1 MCGITSKL
9 SSYFIHS
16 KRFTTTKP
24 TSQFWQIQ
32 AAIVKELRL
41 VRSLSLVV
49 AFVHPNH
56 NSRAVSHQFITW
68 IKSDGWLVFDC
79 QVSFTEFGNSVVD
92 SCRLIIA
99 VHSHT
104 EEKCSSLQ
112 IITPPS
118 IPPNR
123 LSSYQW
129 PPFNWPKST
138 ASYSRDDASFNNHA
152 VNDSGLPPLVASDP
166 PNSCDIASGNGSIV
180 KYCLHR
186 PDSDPCIKLRSYVV
200 GTDSLCPR
208 FEPCDNSN
216 LF

>member
-1 MCGITSKL
+1 M
-9 SSYFIHS
+9 
-16 KRFTTTKP
+16 
-24 TSQFWQIQ
+24 
-32 AAIVKELRL
+32 KELRL

-49 AFVHPNH
+49 AFVHPDH
-56 NSRAVSHQFITW
+56 DSRAVSHQFITW
-68 IKSDGWLVFDC
+68 IKSDGWLVSNR

-129 PPFNWPKST
+129 APFNRPKI
-138 ASYSRDDASFNNHA
+138 AVSYSRDDASFNNHA
-152 VNDSGLPPLVASDP
+152 VNNSGLPPLVASDS
-166 PNSCDIASGNGSIV
+166 PNLRDVALGDGIIV
-180 KYCLHR
+180 KYCLHW
-186 PDSDPCIKLRSYVV
+186 PDSDPRIKPGSYIV
-200 GTDSLCPR
+200 GTNGL
-208 FEPCDNSN
+208 
-216 LF
+216 